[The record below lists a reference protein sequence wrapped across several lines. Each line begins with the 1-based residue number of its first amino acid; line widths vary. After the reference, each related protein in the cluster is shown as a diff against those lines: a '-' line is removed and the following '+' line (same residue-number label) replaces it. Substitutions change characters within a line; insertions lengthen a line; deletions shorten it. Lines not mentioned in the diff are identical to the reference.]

1 VVSYPSN
8 RTVVRFTAV
17 MAIVAVLDLLSKEI
31 ATAALSGGVVPIAGP
46 LDFALVQNRGSAFGI
61 SLGAYT
67 WQLNAIATVIAL
79 GLATVAVRSL
89 SAVDRLAPIGLGLIA
104 GAAIGN
110 LTSLLVPPAGVAD
123 FLSVRLSESAR
134 LVMNLADIAAYAG
147 LAMTMRSSVLLSRTI
162 RAHRGVRPAMVRELE
177 IPIPLAVEG
186 SADRMPPAAR
196 RDRETL
202 IRPAT
207 EQPSPRTRPE
217 VIG

>member
-186 SADRMPPAAR
+186 SADRTPRPAR
-196 RDRETL
+196 RDRGTV
-202 IRPAT
+202 IGPAS
-207 EQPSPRTRPE
+207 EQSSATSHPE